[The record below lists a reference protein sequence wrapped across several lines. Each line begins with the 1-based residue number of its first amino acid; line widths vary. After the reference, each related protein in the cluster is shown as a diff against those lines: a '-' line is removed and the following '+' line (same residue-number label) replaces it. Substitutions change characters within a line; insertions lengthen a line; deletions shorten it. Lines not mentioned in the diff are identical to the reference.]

1 MTAREIQIIKL
12 VAKGKTNKVI
22 AEELQISS
30 HTVVTHRK
38 NINKKL
44 NATNPVIM
52 LEMAR
57 ARRII

>member
-1 MTAREIQIIKL
+1 MTPREIEIIKL
-12 VAKGKTNKVI
+12 VSAGKTNAAI
-22 AEELQISS
+22 AEILLISL

-44 NATNPVIM
+44 GATNTVIM

-57 ARRII
+57 KNNII

>member
-1 MTAREIQIIKL
+1 MTTREIEIIKL
-12 VAKGKTNKVI
+12 VASGKTNMII
-22 AEELQISS
+22 AQELKISK

-57 ARRII
+57 QRQII

>member
-1 MTAREIQIIKL
+1 MTPREIEIIKL
-12 VAKGKTNKVI
+12 VATGKTNSSI
-22 AEELQISS
+22 AEHLKVSV

-44 NATNPVIM
+44 QANNTVIM

-57 ARRII
+57 QQNII